1 MKSKIFSSSMVKE
14 NLKQQI
20 WILGLTA
27 LAFIFLYPVL
37 LMTQFDQWKAF
48 QYPYE
53 MIQSQYE
60 KFLSVDGLGSV
71 VFAVV
76 TVMRIAGGLCG
87 RANIGFQPIH
97 QPLSQRRMFIKYSI
111 ITRHIIFLLFRVQKR
126 CAGCFSL
133 RNACPPA
140 SGSRHE
146 NPCGHFRGM
155 LY

>member
-76 TVMRIAGGLCG
+76 TVIAILCAVVNFEYLHSTKKLDCYHSLPVRRSQLYWQRIWASLITFVVPYIVAAFLMICVG
-87 RANIGFQPIH
+87 ASHGF
-97 QPLSQRRMFIKYSI
+97 
-111 ITRHIIFLLFRVQKR
+111 
-126 CAGCFSL
+126 
-133 RNACPPA
+133 
-140 SGSRHE
+140 
-146 NPCGHFRGM
+146 
-155 LY
+155 